1 MEVNLGQILE
11 TEPIETSAPCRL
23 DMGGTLDLS
32 TFFLPLRHLS
42 PCTFNIALDLR
53 TRIRLRPYRDGWVKV
68 SSRGFEPAE
77 FPFDALPFRHE
88 LGLIFVTAAY
98 FQASGVHIEI
108 DSSSPPR
115 SALGGSSAAA
125 VALITAFSRV
135 HEKVGIPIL
144 TRHKVALLAHALEQ
158 SVAGL
163 PCGMQDQLAATFG
176 GAHLWYWPGEAY
188 GSVYRKK
195 KILKT
200 SDAKRMQ
207 HNFLLAYCGVPHDSA
222 DVNATWVRQF
232 MAGDYRCHWE
242 EIIRLTQ
249 QFAHCLA
256 EGEIEG
262 ACCALNAE
270 TRLRQEMTPEVLD
283 EMGTVLAEAAMQYGC
298 GVRFTGAGGGGCVWA
313 LGEPH
318 TLEQLTKTWAD
329 LLSARPGASLLPFA
343 MDSQGVR

>member
-1 MEVNLGQILE
+1 MEVNLRQILE
-11 TEPIETSAPCRL
+11 TEPVETSAPCRL

-32 TFFLPLRHLS
+32 TFFFPLRHLS
-42 PCTFNIALDLR
+42 PCTFNLALDMR
-53 TRIRLRPYRDGWVKV
+53 THVRLTPHREGWVKV
-68 SSRGFEPAE
+68 SSRGFGAAE
-77 FPFDALPFRHE
+77 FPADSLPFQHSM
-88 LGLIFVTAAY
+88 GLIFATAAY

-108 DSSSPPR
+108 NSSSPPR
-115 SALGGSSAAA
+115 SALGGSSAAV
-125 VALITAFSRV
+125 VALITAFSRAQ
-135 HEKVGIPIL
+135 ERAGIPIL

-188 GSVYRKK
+188 GSVYRRK
-195 KILKT
+195 KILKKA
-200 SDAKRMQ
+200 DAKRMQ
-207 HNFLLAYCGVPHDSA
+207 RNFLLAYCGAPHNSA
-222 DVNATWVRQF
+222 DVNAIWVRQF
-232 MAGDYRCHWE
+232 MAGDYRYHWE

-283 EMGTVLAEAAMQYGC
+283 EVGTVLASAAMQYGC
-298 GVRFTGAGGGGCVWA
+298 GVRFTGAGGGGCLWA
-313 LGEPH
+313 LGEAH
-318 TLEQLTKTWAD
+318 TLEQLATIWAD
-329 LLSARPGASLLPFA
+329 LLTSRGEAGLLPFA
-343 MDSQGVR
+343 IDSEGVL